1 MNTQSPLISNVMK
14 SSLAVFRKRLKT
26 LSKPIIF
33 QIVLESMEISITV
46 QNIEPSN
53 TLPKKLKDIANKV
66 EHSASSFKPS
76 IPFHSLYNMVD
87 EYYTL
92 EKIRTQTLF
101 KKFFH
106 ILQTVYPDKSKSQ
119 F

>member
-1 MNTQSPLISNVMK
+1 MK

-33 QIVLESMEISITV
+33 QFVLESMEISITV
-46 QNIEPSN
+46 QNIEPSK

-87 EYYTL
+87 ECHDPLPVGISLAAEEYRNSRE
-92 EKIRTQTLF
+92 EKDTAELRNI
-101 KKFFH
+101 K
-106 ILQTVYPDKSKSQ
+106 
-119 F
+119 